1 MILLLYSLIMGF
13 GENRNVFLCIALIR
27 LKREVSTSLPPSR
40 NVVFLYVLPLFR
52 ACSIKQDEITLLL
65 AHASQ
70 LSLLGADILFAYRI
84 ETKIFTK
91 MRREKKNEKGNQ
103 VRNAFLAHAVV

>member
-1 MILLLYSLIMGF
+1 MILLLYSLIMGL

-27 LKREVSTSLPPSR
+27 LKGEVSTALPPSR
-40 NVVFLYVLPLFR
+40 NVVFLYALPLFR

-91 MRREKKNEKGNQ
+91 MRRETKSEML
-103 VRNAFLAHAVV
+103 F